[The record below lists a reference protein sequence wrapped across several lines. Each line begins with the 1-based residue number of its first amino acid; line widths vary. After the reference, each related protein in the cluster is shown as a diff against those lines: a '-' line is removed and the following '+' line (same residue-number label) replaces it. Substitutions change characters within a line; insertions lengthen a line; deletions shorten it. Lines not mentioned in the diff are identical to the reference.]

1 MRIFGEILSVCTIIQ
16 TSNCTNLPIEKQE
29 PMWYNIDKENTALC
43 EQVWF
48 DMIQHLF
55 LGSPVSESGLQ
66 TSRPGPLRLLRAT
79 DEGSENPRGDTHL
92 LRAGFIPPYDG
103 KAVLFYVCGICSRIF
118 YLSFNKEIRCCENDQ
133 RTYREKPGCGI
144 CRSHPE

>member
-1 MRIFGEILSVCTIIQ
+1 M
-16 TSNCTNLPIEKQE
+16 
-29 PMWYNIDKENTALC
+29 C

-79 DEGSENPRGDTHL
+79 DEGSANPRGDTHL

-103 KAVLFYVCGICSRIF
+103 KAVFFIAETRLVKASRCSFIIFSHFCDAVASMSDVFRLRRGSLACVDVLPGGRMISSRAYTLPPDGTLLQKQNGHPKCGC
-118 YLSFNKEIRCCENDQ
+118 
-133 RTYREKPGCGI
+133 P
-144 CRSHPE
+144 